1 MHREPPDDVPKR
13 PLPACVIVFVL
24 FDLTMTDIVGT
35 GSVAESVTS
44 AEARRPDLEF
54 DEVHWRIS
62 DSRG

>member
-1 MHREPPDDVPKR
+1 MLGLISSV
-13 PLPACVIVFVL
+13 
-24 FDLTMTDIVGT
+24 FDLAMTNIVGT

-44 AEARRPDLEF
+44 AEACRPDLEF